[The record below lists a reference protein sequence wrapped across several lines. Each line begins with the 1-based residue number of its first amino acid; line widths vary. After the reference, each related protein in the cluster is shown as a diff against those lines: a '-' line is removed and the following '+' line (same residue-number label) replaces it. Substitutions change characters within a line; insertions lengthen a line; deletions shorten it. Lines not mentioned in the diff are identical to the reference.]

1 MAPGKDIEGTKS
13 LQYQPNSSEIHHCS
27 GLNLRGERLLAGSV
41 SLLLR
46 PQPSPSSCPGAREGP
61 VVPPAPCGCARGL
74 TCPRSKSILCIQLHS
89 TRLMKLRLTVCSP
102 DNQLLWGVQTPTV
115 RDSSNKALAGLP
127 LRPTLTSLVLQEDP
141 NFSSPS
147 PSRRGAYFLLQTSW
161 D

>member
-1 MAPGKDIEGTKS
+1 MAPGRQS
-13 LQYQPNSSEIHHCS
+13 MYQIPGQCNTNLTYSEIHHSC
-27 GLNLRGERLLAGSV
+27 GG
-41 SLLLR
+41 
-46 PQPSPSSCPGAREGP
+46 PQPSPSSFPGAGEGP

-74 TCPRSKSILCIQLHS
+74 TCPRSKTILCIQLHS

-141 NFSSPS
+141 NLSSPS